1 MRLRITSLFAIA
13 VTAVCASSSVF
24 ALDSASLEF
33 ATGNKTKMLRAGLQ
47 SNWDNQ
53 WFSSNGTHV
62 GGYWDATLAQWQG
75 NSFQGKSGATQN
87 LTDIGITPV
96 FRFQN
101 DSKKGFYGEAGIGL
115 HMLSEIYDNNSR
127 HFSTNFQFGDHIG
140 VGYLTKE
147 GWDLSFKIQHYSNG
161 GVKHPN
167 PGVNFAV
174 LKAGYA
180 F

>member
-1 MRLRITSLFAIA
+1 MRLRISSLIAIA
-13 VTAVCASSSVF
+13 VTAMCASTPVL
-24 ALDSASLEF
+24 AVDSASLEF

-62 GGYWDATLAQWQG
+62 GGYWDYILAEWRG
-75 NSFQGKSGATQN
+75 NNFQGKGGTQN
-87 LTDIGITPV
+87 LTDIGVTPV

-140 VGYLTKE
+140 VGYVTKD

-161 GVKHPN
+161 GIKHPN

>member
-1 MRLRITSLFAIA
+1 MRLRLAPFIAITCIF
-13 VTAVCASSSVF
+13 ASSSAMAV
-24 ALDSASLEF
+24 DSASLEF
-33 ATGNKTKMLRAGLQ
+33 ATGNKTKMLRLGLQ
-47 SNWDNQ
+47 SYWDKQ
-53 WFSSNGTHV
+53 WFASNGTHL
-62 GGYWDATLAQWQG
+62 GGYWDATLAEWQE
-75 NSFQGKSGATQN
+75 NRFQSISDNKQN

-101 DSKKGFYGEAGIGL
+101 DSKKGLYGEAAVGL
-115 HMLSEIYDNNSR
+115 HVLSEIYDNNGR

-140 VGYLTKE
+140 VGYVMQD

-161 GVKHPN
+161 GIKHPN

-174 LKAGYA
+174 LKLGHT

>member
-1 MRLRITSLFAIA
+1 MHLRIASLIAIA
-13 VTAVCASSSVF
+13 VTGACLSSS
-24 ALDSASLEF
+24 ALAIDSASLEF
-33 ATGNKTKMLRAGLQ
+33 ATGNKTKMLRLGLQ
-47 SNWDNQ
+47 SNWDNK
-53 WFSSNGTHV
+53 WFASNGTHL
-62 GGYWDATLAQWQG
+62 GGYWDGTLAQWQG
-75 NSFQGKSGATQN
+75 NNFQGKGGTQN

-101 DSKKGFYGEAGIGL
+101 DSKKGLYGEAAIGL
-115 HMLSEIYDNNSR
+115 HVLSEIYDNNSR

-140 VGYLTKE
+140 IGYVTQT
-147 GWDLSFKIQHYSNG
+147 GWDISLKIQHYSNG
-161 GVKHPN
+161 GIKHPN